1 LWIIPLKFISVFIQ
15 YVRMERDPNQFTPEL
30 LEMMRNE
37 EREKFLDA
45 LKNGAPWAQLYQ
57 IRRTIKKLND
67 MIAATAKVSPASRAA
82 SEPGRGDES
91 GPREGKVNS

>member
-1 LWIIPLKFISVFIQ
+1 
-15 YVRMERDPNQFTPEL
+15 MEREPKQFTPEL

-45 LKNGAPWAQLYQ
+45 LKNGASWGQLYQ

-67 MIAATAKVSPASRAA
+67 MIAATGHSKPASTA
-82 SEPGRGDES
+82 SEEPGRGDES
-91 GPREGKVNS
+91 GPR